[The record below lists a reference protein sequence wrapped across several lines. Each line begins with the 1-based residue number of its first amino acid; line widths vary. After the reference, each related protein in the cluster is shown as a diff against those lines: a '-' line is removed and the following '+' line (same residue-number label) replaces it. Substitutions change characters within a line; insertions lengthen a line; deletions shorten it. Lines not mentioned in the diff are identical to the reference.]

1 VVAVSFY
8 ENPVKAV
15 LALEDG
21 SYFVGYGFGATREVS
36 GEVVF
41 STSMVGYPE
50 ALTDPSYK
58 GQILVLTYPLI
69 GNYGVP
75 PYTVEKG
82 IPLYFES
89 SGIKVS
95 GLIVHE
101 VCEKPHHW
109 TSTRSLHEW
118 LEDEGIPGIYGIDTR
133 RLTKK
138 LRVTR
143 PKKNSNW
150 RSF

>member
-1 VVAVSFY
+1 MSLNFRH
-8 ENPVKAV
+8 ENHRKAI

-21 SYFVGYGFGATREVS
+21 SYFTGYGFGAIEKVS

-50 ALTDPSYK
+50 SLTDPSYH
-58 GQILVLTYPLI
+58 GQILMLTYPLI

-75 PYTVEKG
+75 PYDVELG
-82 IPLYFES
+82 IPRYFES
-89 SGIKVS
+89 ESIKVT

-101 VCEKPHHW
+101 VCTKPYHW
-109 TSTRSLHEW
+109 ASTKTLDDW
-118 LEDEGIPGIYGIDTR
+118 LEEENVPGIYGIDTR

-138 LRVTR
+138 LRTKGVML
-143 PKKNSNW
+143 
-150 RSF
+150 